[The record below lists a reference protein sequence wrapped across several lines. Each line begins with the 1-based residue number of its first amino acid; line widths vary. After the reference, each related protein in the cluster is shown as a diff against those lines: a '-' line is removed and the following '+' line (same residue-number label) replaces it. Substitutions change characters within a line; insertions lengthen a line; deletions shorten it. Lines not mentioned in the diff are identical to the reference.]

1 MQKQTKTK
9 QMNVWRREQKL
20 EPNVYRTKPRRPML
34 KGFFMSYTTKISA
47 IAAVAAIAL
56 TGTQALAAN
65 AITGSAS
72 ATIAAPISISETT
85 GLSFGSITA
94 GATAGTVAVAPAG
107 GATYTGVSNFGGGTS
122 AAPLNVAGAANTAYS
137 VTVDTTA
144 SLSDGV
150 NSMSLTGIETNLA
163 GGSGTLSATGTAV
176 VNVRATLNVAANQA
190 AGAYTGTYNITV
202 NYEKRPLMLARATHL
217 ISL

>member
-1 MQKQTKTK
+1 
-9 QMNVWRREQKL
+9 
-20 EPNVYRTKPRRPML
+20 ML

-47 IAAVAAIAL
+47 IAAVAAIEH

-72 ATIAAPISISETT
+72 ETIAAPISISETT

-94 GATAGTVAVAPAG
+94 GATAGTVVVSPAG

-122 AAPLNVAGAANTAYS
+122 AAAFNVAGAANTAYS

-150 NSMSLTGIETNLA
+150 NSMSVTGIATNLA

-176 VNVRATLNVAANQA
+176 VNVGATLNVAANQA
-190 AGAYTGTYNITV
+190 AGAYSGTYNITV
-202 NYEKRPLMLARATHL
+202 NY
-217 ISL
+217 